1 MEAKIN
7 YYMFTNQS
15 DKYFETVDFL
25 LILILRRKIYQDLK
39 TL

>member
-15 DKYFETVDFL
+15 DKYFETVDFYEYL
-25 LILILRRKIYQDLK
+25 FFEEKFIKI
-39 TL
+39 